1 MKSVFK
7 KIRPPRKVMF
17 VIAGVLVLSG
27 ASGAFAVYS
36 GKDALLGLGKEK
48 APSLSGLACTT
59 VETLKMRRNGQRW
72 IRKFVSTESADGVDR
87 VRTALRVAG
96 VLARQEKAD
105 LYQVVVLDQAGPQD
119 RAARRG
125 PAIGAEVL
133 FAPDPARMPGMST
146 PFVARYND
154 GKANTVGLFHGRDVA
169 LSTDDIKSTMTAMDD
184 KSDCFDPVAAATAAA
199 AGAAGSASGAHGEE
213 AAGDDGEAAA
223 PAHGQ
228 EPIPEHGEVKV
239 EEKGLFGSVMA
250 MVWGKS
256 AEAAADAPV
265 DHAMEKAE
273 GEAAGH

>member
-17 VIAGVLVLSG
+17 VIAGALVLSG

-59 VETLKMRRNGQRW
+59 VETLKIRRNGQRW
-72 IRKFVSTESADGVDR
+72 IRKFVSTETAGGVDR
-87 VRTALRVAG
+87 VRTALRIAG
-96 VLARQEKAD
+96 LLAKEEKAD
-105 LYQVVVLDQAGPQD
+105 LYQVVVLDQAGPRD
-119 RAARRG
+119 RAGRRG

-133 FAPDPARMPGMST
+133 FAPEPTGMPGMST

-154 GKANTVGLFHGRDVA
+154 GKANTVGLFYGRDVA

-184 KSDCFDPVAAATAAA
+184 KSDCFDPVAAAAAAA

-239 EEKGLFGSVMA
+239 EQKDFFGSMMA
-250 MVWGKS
+250 MVWGES
-256 AEAAADAPV
+256 TEPAADAPV
-265 DHAMEKAE
+265 DHAIEKVE